1 MRANRTLPF
10 AVPAAVLALATPA
23 ALEARADPRGEKIY
37 QRECSGCHGPRGEG
51 GRGPTL
57 AVPKLSRAADRAALI
72 DIIEDGIDGTEMPD
86 TNLQMPQ
93 ARLVAAW
100 VLELGR
106 RPAERVPGDAGRG
119 QELYFGKAGCVLCH
133 AIAGEG
139 GALGPELTDIG
150 ARRGAA
156 HLRSSMTEPEA
167 SLPTSSSPYRA
178 DALIT
183 QNFLQVRVVTRQ
195 GQETIGVRVNE
206 DTFSIQIREAGNR
219 VRSFWK
225 SDLQQLHKEWGR
237 SPMPSYAETLQPQEL
252 QDLVAFL
259 ASLRA
264 APLAP
269 GSAPLQGGH

>member
-1 MRANRTLPF
+1 M
-10 AVPAAVLALATPA
+10 
-23 ALEARADPRGEKIY
+23 
-37 QRECSGCHGPRGEG
+37 
-51 GRGPTL
+51 
-57 AVPKLSRAADRAALI
+57 PKLSRAADRAALI

-106 RPAERVPGDAGRG
+106 RPAEKVPGDVGRG
-119 QELYFGKAGCVLCH
+119 QELYFGKGGCVLCH
-133 AIAGEG
+133 AIGGEG

-264 APLAP
+264 APLVP
-269 GSAPLQGGH
+269 GPAPLQGGH